1 MAGTITISTL
11 SDGTNS
17 TSATNIVRGA
27 CYARVQFNGTAS
39 TVTAAYNVSSITTIG
54 TGDWEINYTTPF
66 ADTNYSVSGM
76 GGQGTTGYGFLSSQ
90 QSAYSTTSVRVQYC
104 VHNGSVQ
111 NGTQISVQVIG
122 I

>member
-1 MAGTITISTL
+1 
-11 SDGTNS
+11 
-17 TSATNIVRGA
+17 
-27 CYARVQFNGTAS
+27 
-39 TVTAAYNVSSITTIG
+39 
-54 TGDWEINYTTPF
+54 
-66 ADTNYSVSGM
+66 M